1 MPGLLVNTAAL
12 GGTNPEWG
20 RNQAS
25 FRIARQQTRIRP
37 GCSLGKYSNPQ
48 IRLAGGQVV
57 NALYIFRRLLG
68 YGRAFMASLSSTG
81 MTTTANGVPASSLNC
96 GSRLP
101 NSLLPSIELS

>member
-1 MPGLLVNTAAL
+1 MFQPIYIGESTPLSADV
-12 GGTNPEWG
+12 GKPEV
-20 RNQAS
+20 
-25 FRIARQQTRIRP
+25 ILRP
-37 GCSLGKYSNPQ
+37 DLPVV
-48 IRLAGGQVV
+48 RLSTPF
-57 NALYIFRRLLG
+57 IFRRLLG